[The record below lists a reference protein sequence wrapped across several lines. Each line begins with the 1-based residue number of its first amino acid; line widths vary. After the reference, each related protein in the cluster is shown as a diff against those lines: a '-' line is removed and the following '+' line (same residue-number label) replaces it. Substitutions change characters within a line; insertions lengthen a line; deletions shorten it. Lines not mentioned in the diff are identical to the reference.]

1 MPKPNTHAKKT
12 QIIEVLKQDYFP
24 IIPQLQQNWS
34 ADQHEKNRLS
44 RSLAAFAIANLAD
57 VTPAQAAHSI
67 INGKNDNGI
76 DAVYFDSSQKNLWLV
91 QAKAGKAPDM
101 GDNKKFCDGIRDL
114 VDRRFDKFNDG
125 LARLQQDVEDALDAN
140 GVKIVGCNI
149 YLDENLSSHV
159 ITDLTQ
165 LETELNQFEPRFE
178 WQDINIDI
186 THSWLTAK
194 QAIAPVDVVLTLE
207 NWHRLDRP
215 RRAFY
220 GLVKASELASLYQQH
235 NKSLFEKNIRY
246 YLGTEDVNLGIAET
260 IKEQPSELFYLNN
273 GLTITCSAISLPS
286 GHNQDS
292 TRFTLQGFSVVN
304 GAQTVGAIASV
315 YQASGSISAD
325 AKLLVT
331 IIEVGTAVDSIG
343 VKITKA
349 RNTQN
354 AVRDVY
360 FAALDS
366 NQERLRQE
374 CMVSNIV
381 YQYRPSADRDSQ
393 DGITIE
399 QAAVALAC
407 FSGQTEIVV
416 AAKREISQLYKL
428 YYDRLFSNTLSGVT
442 LCRYVRIFQYLD
454 RIFANSETAETE
466 NRRKMFYRHGRF
478 FILNILSRHCKL
490 LLNKPEVD
498 LSESDKTEFSRIG
511 LELAELIYN
520 ITESQFASEH
530 KGYLAIFKNSTDVTP
545 LTSLVMQEL
554 ARRDAQAENP
564 NIPPV

>member
-76 DAVYFDSSQKNLWLV
+76 DAVYFDRSQKNLWLV

-125 LARLQQDVEDALDAN
+125 LARLQQEVENALDAN

-149 YLDENLSSHV
+149 YLDKNLGSHV
-159 ITDLTQ
+159 ISDLNQ
-165 LETELNQFEPRFE
+165 LNTKLNQFESRFE
-178 WQDINIDI
+178 WQDINIER

-194 QAIAPVDVVLTLE
+194 QAIAPVNVVLTLE
-207 NWHRLDRP
+207 NWHRLDLP

-235 NKSLFEKNIRY
+235 KKSLFEKNIRY
-246 YLGTEDVNLGIAET
+246 YLGTEDVNLAIAKT
-260 IKEQPSELFYLNN
+260 IKEKPSELFYLNN
-273 GLTITCSAISLPS
+273 GLTITCSEISLPS

-304 GAQTVGAIASV
+304 GAQTVGTIASV
-315 YQASGSISAD
+315 YEGSGSISPD

-343 VKITKA
+343 IEITKA

-478 FILNILSRHCKL
+478 FILNILSRHYKL

-498 LSESDKTEFSRIG
+498 LSEADKTEFSRIG

-520 ITESQFASEH
+520 ISEFQFASEH